1 MDYKFLNAL
10 EASPVITAV
19 KDDEGVD
26 ACLKS
31 ESQVVFILYGDICT
45 ISEIVSKVKKAGK
58 LAVVH
63 LDLIHGLASKNIADN
78 LSENIQ
84 RQMVLFL
91 QNQQLYIGQGN

>member
-31 ESQVVFILYGDICT
+31 EAGLYLFCM
-45 ISEIVSKVKKAGK
+45 EIYVQFLK
-58 LAVVH
+58 LFP
-63 LDLIHGLASKNIADN
+63 K
-78 LSENIQ
+78 
-84 RQMVLFL
+84 
-91 QNQQLYIGQGN
+91 

>member
-26 ACLKS
+26 ACLKVKAGLYLFCM
-31 ESQVVFILYGDICT
+31 EIYVTILNC
-45 ISEIVSKVKKAGK
+45 SKVKKAGK

-63 LDLIHGLASKNIADN
+63 LDLIHGLASKNIAAD

>member
-45 ISEIVSKVKKAGK
+45 ISEIVSKVK
-58 LAVVH
+58 
-63 LDLIHGLASKNIADN
+63 
-78 LSENIQ
+78 
-84 RQMVLFL
+84 
-91 QNQQLYIGQGN
+91 